1 MNNRPTRSRAGTENR
16 TTAPEPTRSERL
28 RVALTGAAAAGA
40 LSMLLIGATTAM
52 GGSGGVESG
61 GDGSRTSD
69 GGNRYT
75 RMWDSFSKKDK
86 NWAHSTS
93 NCESGGD
100 PNIHG
105 GGGTY
110 HGAFQFMKSTWKSSP
125 KSPGGDPHTYA
136 WKTQAVVA
144 VKLKHRD
151 GARTHWPNCG

>member
-1 MNNRPTRSRAGTENR
+1 MSDRPTRRQAGPETE
-16 TTAPEPTRSERL
+16 TSALEPTRSERL

-52 GGSGGVESG
+52 GGSGGVG
-61 GDGSRTSD
+61 TGDDGSRSS
-69 GGNRYT
+69 GGGSRYT
-75 RMWDSFSKKDK
+75 RMWDDFSGKDRR
-86 NWAHSTS
+86 WAHRTS

-100 PNIHG
+100 ANIHG

-110 HGAFQFMKSTWKSSP
+110 HGAFQFMKSTWRNSP